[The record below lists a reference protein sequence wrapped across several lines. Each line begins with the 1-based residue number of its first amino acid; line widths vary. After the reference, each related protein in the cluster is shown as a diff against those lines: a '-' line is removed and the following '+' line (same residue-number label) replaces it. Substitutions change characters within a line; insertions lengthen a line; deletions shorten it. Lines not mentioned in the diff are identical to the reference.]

1 MSDKVCPDCNGN
13 GTVWIS
19 KEYVDPETPTEIE
32 IHCDYCNGEGV
43 VGMGYSD

>member
-1 MSDKVCPDCNGN
+1 MSDKVCPDCNGH
-13 GTVWIS
+13 GTVWIT
-19 KEYVDPETPTEIE
+19 KEEYGEIGEIE